1 MKILFIGDIVGPG
14 LDYLEKH
21 LPSLIVQHKPDFVIA
36 NAENLELS
44 GTSSFVI
51 AGMTQASLERLWA
64 LGVDA
69 VTGGNHSWDGAEGH
83 SVHNDVRV
91 LRPLNYGIAA
101 PGRGAGIVEKH
112 GLRLG
117 IVNLISRDAL
127 RLADDPL
134 AVLSHQLE
142 AWGNVLDGVL
152 VDFHGAST
160 EEKLTVAFANAGRVT
175 AVVGTH
181 THVPTND
188 AQVLPGGIAYVS
200 DVGMTGPSGGIL
212 GYQPDKFVNAMRK
225 RLYTEEPWMFAEG
238 DVQLGAVLVTCAQ
251 GAATAIR
258 RL

>member
-1 MKILFIGDIVGPG
+1 
-14 LDYLEKH
+14 
-21 LPSLIVQHKPDFVIA
+21 
-36 NAENLELS
+36 
-44 GTSSFVI
+44 
-51 AGMTQASLERLWA
+51 
-64 LGVDA
+64 
-69 VTGGNHSWDGAEGH
+69 
-83 SVHNDVRV
+83 
-91 LRPLNYGIAA
+91 
-101 PGRGAGIVEKH
+101 VEKH